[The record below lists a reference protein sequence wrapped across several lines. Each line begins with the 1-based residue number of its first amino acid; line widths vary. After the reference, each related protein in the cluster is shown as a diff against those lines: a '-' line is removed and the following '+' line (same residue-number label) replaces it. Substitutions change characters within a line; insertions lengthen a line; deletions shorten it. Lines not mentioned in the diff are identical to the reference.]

1 MMWEDKCTRLEEQA
15 TREATRRGV
24 VRVWVTRERDAL
36 GWVIVTPDVP
46 MDRVCR
52 AMPPGTKEG
61 ACTRACV
68 AVWALV
74 SLRRCW
80 ERITIVLYDVG
91 DNLDFKI
98 SKIYLLRI

>member
-24 VRVWVTRERDAL
+24 VRVWVMRERVAL

-68 AVWALV
+68 AVWRSAPAAKPIA
-74 SLRRCW
+74 
-80 ERITIVLYDVG
+80 ERAAIVGVREAMDDLM
-91 DNLDFKI
+91 
-98 SKIYLLRI
+98 